1 MPKRGDER
9 RRLPTPVWHFGVKPL
24 AAPPSPVGGRH
35 VGLDPFFIDEHE
47 ALSIELLLVLLPA
60 RRLGR
65 DVLLGGAQDF
75 F

>member
-1 MPKRGDER
+1 M
-9 RRLPTPVWHFGVKPL
+9 LVLTHF
-24 AAPPSPVGGRH
+24 SS
-35 VGLDPFFIDEHE
+35 IEHE